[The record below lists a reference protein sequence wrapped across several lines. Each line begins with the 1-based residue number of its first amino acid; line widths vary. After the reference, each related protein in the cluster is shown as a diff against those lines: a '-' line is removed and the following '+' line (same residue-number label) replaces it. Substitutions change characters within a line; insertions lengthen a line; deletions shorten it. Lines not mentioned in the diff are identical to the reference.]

1 MFPFSDFQSFAR
13 GRKSIKISIDITIH
27 HRHLL
32 GPPLVPLCMYKQVYP
47 RCFHPTLC
55 FSTGDHHHYHD
66 VIDDDVDDDDVDD
79 DVDTNN
85 VVNYDVMN
93 IVEHAGPHSW

>member
-55 FSTGDHHHYHD
+55 FSTGDHDHD
-66 VIDDDVDDDDVDD
+66 DVHDHDDNDDDNDVDND
-79 DVDTNN
+79 D
-85 VVNYDVMN
+85 DVMN
-93 IVEHAGPHSW
+93 IVVGPLSW